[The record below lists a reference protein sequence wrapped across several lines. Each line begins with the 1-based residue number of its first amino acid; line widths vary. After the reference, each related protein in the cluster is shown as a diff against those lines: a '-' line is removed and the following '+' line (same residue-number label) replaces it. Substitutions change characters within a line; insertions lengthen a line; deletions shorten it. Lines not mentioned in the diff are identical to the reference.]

1 MSIAQALL
9 GDKFKHPVAAY
20 SVAAASSNASVTVNE
35 TNFSICAK
43 GADIRYNLG
52 AAATASTFYIPKDET
67 YFIRVQPA
75 TTVQAL
81 RDAST
86 DGTLLITGFDP
97 NT

>member
-1 MSIAQALL
+1 MSIPASLL
-9 GDKFKHPVAAY
+9 GDKFKKPVTAY
-20 SVAAASSNASVTVNE
+20 SVAAASSNASVSVAE
-35 TNFSICAK
+35 TDFSICAK
-43 GADIRYNLG
+43 TADIRYNLG

-67 YFIRVQPA
+67 YFIRVAAP

-86 DGTLLITGFDP
+86 DGTLLITGFDS

>member
-1 MSIAQALL
+1 MSITNELL

-20 SVAAASSNASVTVNE
+20 SVAAASSNASVSVTQ
-35 TNFSICAK
+35 TDFSICAK

-67 YFIRVQPA
+67 YFIRVPVA

-97 NT
+97 DR

>member
-35 TNFSICAK
+35 TDFSICAK

-52 AAATASTFYIPKDET
+52 AAATATTFYIPKDET
-67 YFIRVQPA
+67 YFIRVKNA

-86 DGTLLITGFDP
+86 DGTLLITGFDS

>member
-67 YFIRVQPA
+67 YFVRVQSA

-86 DGTLLITGFDP
+86 DGTLLITGFDSG
-97 NT
+97 T